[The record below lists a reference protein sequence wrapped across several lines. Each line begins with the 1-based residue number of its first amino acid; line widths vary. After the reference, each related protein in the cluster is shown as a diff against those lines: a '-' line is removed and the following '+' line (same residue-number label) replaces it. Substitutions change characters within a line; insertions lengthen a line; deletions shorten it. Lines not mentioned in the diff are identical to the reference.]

1 MNFAD
6 KLRRLR
12 AGRSPEWVGQQVKCA
27 GGSIR
32 RMETNDQ
39 EPKIRLAFALATLF
53 KVPLDWL
60 VDDSLDWPPPASE
73 GSNIITMVR
82 DAMLRDGRLG
92 ALSADET
99 AIIAAVRQLP
109 PDLIRQAVGYVQ
121 GLTVQR
127 EVTPAGGTS
136 RSDIE
141 TMGRKFDRQD
151 PDESGRGARPQS
163 GEDRSSSVG

>member
-1 MNFAD
+1 MILGT
-6 KLRRLR
+6 KVRRLM
-12 AGRSPEWVGQQVKCA
+12 AGRSAEWVAQRVGCH
-27 GGSIR
+27 GITIR
-32 RMETNDQ
+32 RIVGETQ
-39 EPKIRLAFALATLF
+39 TPKVDLGLAIARFF